1 MKSGQSSARRRQ
13 TLPGIPGVYVLLFS
27 DLLKQLGYD
36 ESRLFEGLELDRTQL
51 LAADARVSVAD
62 AAQVLHRGLGV
73 AGHEGLGFR
82 FASAL
87 KVTLH
92 GPVGLLALSSLTVRD
107 ALEAGTR
114 YLGLRAPF
122 LEFVWQTGPGEG
134 DHSRV
139 MLEVRE
145 RFPLGRQHDF
155 FMEAML
161 MGLMYMVQ
169 QLNEDALLGAEVWMT
184 GPPPPHYITL
194 ADTLPV
200 PVRYNAPCCMVLA
213 SAAMLEQ
220 KSRLADPSIAAL
232 AREQCE
238 AEYQKLFAAPDS
250 LLLHVRQR
258 LLEFEE
264 GTLSLEQMADHL
276 HMSSRTLKRRLQEEG
291 ANYREIV
298 EAVLRERAT
307 RLLMETDLPVS
318 EIAFRT
324 GYNDVSNFTRAFKR
338 WTGKTPRDFRR

>member
-1 MKSGQSSARRRQ
+1 MKQGSSSSRRRQ
-13 TLPGIPGVYVLLFS
+13 TLPGIPGVYVLLFC
-27 DLLKQLGYD
+27 DLVKQLGYD
-36 ESRLFEGLELDRTQL
+36 EKRLFEGLALDRAQL
-51 LAADARVSVAD
+51 LAADARVSVTD
-62 AAQVLHRGLGV
+62 AAQVLHRGLGL

-82 FASAL
+82 FAAAL

-92 GPVGLLALSSLTVRD
+92 GSVGLLALSSPTVRE

-122 LEFVWQTGPGEG
+122 LEFVWQTGPDES

-161 MGLMYMVQ
+161 MGLVYMVQ
-169 QLNEDALLGAEVWMT
+169 QLNEDALKDAEVWLT
-184 GPPPPHYITL
+184 GPPPPHYATL
-194 ADTLPV
+194 ADSLPV

-213 SAAMLEQ
+213 AADVLEQ
-220 KSRLADPSIAAL
+220 RPRLADPSIAAL

-238 AEYQKLFAAPDS
+238 AEYQKLFVAPES
-250 LLLHVRQR
+250 LLLDVRQR
-258 LLEFEE
+258 LLDMEE
-264 GTLSLEQMADHL
+264 GTLSLEQMADRL
-276 HMSSRTLKRRLQEEG
+276 HMSSRTLKRRLQDEG

-318 EIAFRT
+318 EIAFRA

>member
-1 MKSGQSSARRRQ
+1 MKSGQSSSRRRQ
-13 TLPGIPGVYVLLFS
+13 PLPGIPGVYVLLFC
-27 DLLKQLGYD
+27 DLVRQLGYD
-36 ESRLFEGLELDRTQL
+36 EHRLLDGLGLQRAQL
-51 LAADARVSVAD
+51 LGADARVSVAD
-62 AAQVLHRGLGV
+62 AAQVLQRGLAL

-82 FASAL
+82 YASAL

-92 GPVGLLALSSLTVRD
+92 GSVGLLALSSLTIRD

-114 YLGLRAPF
+114 YLGLRVPF
-122 LEFVWQTGPGEG
+122 LEFDWQTGPGEG

-139 MLEVRE
+139 VLDVRE

-161 MGLMYMVQ
+161 MGLVYMAQ
-169 QLNEDALLGAEVWMT
+169 QLNEDAMKDAEVWMT
-184 GPPPPHYITL
+184 GPPPPHYVTL
-194 ADTLPV
+194 AESLPV
-200 PVRYNAPCCMVLA
+200 PVRYNAPACRVVA
-213 SAAMLEQ
+213 SAASLDQ
-220 KSRLADPSIAAL
+220 KSRLADSSIAAL

-238 AEYQKLFAAPDS
+238 AEFQKFFATPES
-250 LLLHVRQR
+250 LLMDVRQR
-258 LLEFEE
+258 LIEHEE
-264 GTLSLEQMADHL
+264 GTLSLEQMADRL
-276 HMSSRTLKRRLQEEG
+276 HMSSRTLKRRLQDEG

>member
-1 MKSGQSSARRRQ
+1 MKSGQTSTRRRQ
-13 TLPGIPGVYVLLFS
+13 ALPGIPGIYVLLFC
-27 DLLKQLGYD
+27 DLVRQLGYD
-36 ESRLFEGLELDRTQL
+36 DRRLLEGLELQRSQL
-51 LAADARVSVAD
+51 LAPDARVSVAD
-62 AAQVLHRGLGV
+62 AAQVLHRGLAI

-82 FASAL
+82 YASAL

-92 GPVGLLALSSLTVRD
+92 GSLGLLALSSMTIRD
-107 ALEAGTR
+107 ALEAGTH

-122 LEFVWQTGPGEG
+122 LDFVWQTGP
-134 DHSRV
+134 DAHDQSRIK
-139 MLEVRE
+139 LEVRE

-155 FMEAML
+155 IMEAML
-161 MGLMYMVQ
+161 MGLVYMVQ
-169 QLNEDALLGAEVWMT
+169 QLNEDALDDAEVWLT
-184 GPPPPHYITL
+184 GPPPPHYATL
-194 ADTLPV
+194 AESLPV
-200 PVRYNAPCCMVLA
+200 PVRYNAPFCMVQA
-213 SAAMLEQ
+213 SAVLLDQ
-220 KSRLADPSIAAL
+220 RPRLADPSIAAL

-238 AEYQKLFAAPDS
+238 AEFQKLFAAPES
-250 LLLHVRQR
+250 LLLDVRQR
-258 LLEFEE
+258 LVEYEE
-264 GTLSLEQMADHL
+264 GTLSLEQMADRL
-276 HMSSRTLKRRLQEEG
+276 HMSSRTLKRRLQDEG

>member
-1 MKSGQSSARRRQ
+1 MKTGLSSSRRRQ
-13 TLPGIPGVYVLLFS
+13 TLPGIPGVYVLLFC
-27 DLLKQLGYD
+27 DLVRQLGYD
-36 ESRLFEGLELDRTQL
+36 DQRLLEGLELDRTQL
-51 LAADARVSVAD
+51 LAPDSRASVTD
-62 AAQVLHRGLGV
+62 AAQVLHRGLAV

-92 GPVGLLALSSLTVRD
+92 GSVGLLALSSPTVRD

-134 DHSRV
+134 DNSRV

-161 MGLMYMVQ
+161 MGLVYMVQ
-169 QLNEDALLGAEVWMT
+169 QLNEDALQEAEVWLT
-184 GPPPPHYITL
+184 GPPPPHYATL

-200 PVRYNAPCCMVLA
+200 PVHYNAPCCMVQA
-213 SAAMLEQ
+213 SAVVLDQ
-220 KSRLADPSIAAL
+220 RPRLADPSIAAL

-238 AEYQKLFAAPDS
+238 VEYQKLFAAPES
-250 LLLHVRQR
+250 LLLDVRQR
-258 LLEFEE
+258 LVDMED
-264 GTLSLEQMADHL
+264 GTLSLEQMADRL
-276 HMSSRTLKRRLQEEG
+276 HMSSRTLKRRLQDEG

-298 EAVLRERAT
+298 EAVLRERST

>member
-1 MKSGQSSARRRQ
+1 MKQGSSATRRRQ
-13 TLPGIPGVYVLLFS
+13 TLPGVPGVYLLLFCE
-27 DLLKQLGYD
+27 LVKQLGYD
-36 ESRLFEGLELDRTQL
+36 EQSLLHGLEMDRAQL
-51 LAADARVSVAD
+51 LAVDARASVTD
-62 AAQVLHRGLGV
+62 AAQVLSRGLGL

-82 FASAL
+82 FAAAL

-92 GPVGLLALSSLTVRD
+92 GSVGLLALSSPTVRE

-122 LEFVWQTGPGEG
+122 LEFVWHTGPGEG
-134 DHSRV
+134 DESRV

-155 FMEAML
+155 FMEAIL
-161 MGLMYMVQ
+161 MGLVYMAQ
-169 QLNEDALLGAEVWMT
+169 QLNEVALQDVEIWLT
-184 GPPPPHYITL
+184 GPPPLYYATL
-194 ADTLPV
+194 SDTLPV
-200 PVRYNAPCCMVLA
+200 AVRYNMPSCMVMA
-213 SAAMLEQ
+213 SADVLD
-220 KSRLADPSIAAL
+220 KKPRLADPSIAAL

-238 AEYQKLFAAPDS
+238 AEYQKLFATPES
-250 LLLHVRQR
+250 LLLEVRQR
-258 LLEFEE
+258 LLSMEE
-264 GTLSLEQMADHL
+264 GTLSLEQMADRLHL
-276 HMSSRTLKRRLQEEG
+276 SSRTLKRRLQDEG

-298 EAVLRERAT
+298 EAVLRERST

>member
-1 MKSGQSSARRRQ
+1 MVKQASSPRRRQ
-13 TLPGIPGVYVLLFS
+13 TLPGIPGVYVLLFC
-27 DLLKQLGYD
+27 DLVKKLGYD
-36 ESRLFEGLELDRTQL
+36 DRYLLDGLALNRTQL
-51 LAADARVSVAD
+51 LAGDARVSVAD
-62 AAQVLHRGLGV
+62 AAQVLHRGLGL

-82 FASAL
+82 FAAAL

-92 GPVGLLALSSLTVRD
+92 GSVGLLALSSPTVRE

-122 LEFVWQTGPGEG
+122 LEFVWQTGPGDS

-155 FMEAML
+155 FMESML
-161 MGLMYMVQ
+161 MGLVYMVQ
-169 QLNEDALLGAEVWMT
+169 QLNEDALQNAEVWLT
-184 GPPPPHYITL
+184 GPPPPHYTTL
-194 ADTLPV
+194 VDSLPV
-200 PVRYNAPCCMVLA
+200 PVRYNAPCCMVIA
-213 SAAMLEQ
+213 DADVLEQ
-220 KSRLADPSIAAL
+220 QPRLADPSIAAL

-238 AEYQKLFAAPDS
+238 AEYQKLFSSPET
-250 LLLHVRQR
+250 LLLEVRQR
-258 LLEFEE
+258 LLDMEE
-264 GTLSLEQMADHL
+264 GVLSLEQMADRL
-276 HMSSRTLKRRLQEEG
+276 HMSSRTLKRRLQDEG

>member
-1 MKSGQSSARRRQ
+1 MKSGHASSRRRQ
-13 TLPGIPGVYVLLFS
+13 TLPGIPGVYVLLFC
-27 DLLKQLGYD
+27 DLVRQLGYD
-36 ESRLFEGLELDRTQL
+36 EQWLLEGLEPSRVEL
-51 LAADARVSVAD
+51 LAPDSRVSVAD
-62 AAQVLHRGLGV
+62 AAQVLHRGLAV

-92 GPVGLLALSSLTVRD
+92 GSVGLLALSSPTVRD

-122 LEFVWQTGPGEG
+122 LEFVWHTGPGEDG
-134 DHSRV
+134 QSRV

-161 MGLMYMVQ
+161 MGLVYMMQ
-169 QLNEDALLGAEVWMT
+169 QLNEDALQDTAVWLT
-184 GPPPPHYITL
+184 GSPPAHYAAL
-194 ADTLPV
+194 AGSLPV
-200 PVRYNAPCCMVLA
+200 PVHYHAPCCMVQA
-213 SAAMLEQ
+213 SAAVLEQ
-220 KSRLADPSIAAL
+220 TPRLADPAIAAL

-238 AEYQKLFAAPDS
+238 VEYQKLFAAPES
-250 LLLHVRQR
+250 LLMEVRQR
-258 LLEFEE
+258 LVDMKD
-264 GTLSLEQMADHL
+264 GTLSLERMADRL
-276 HMSSRTLKRRLQEEG
+276 HMSSRTLKRRLQDEG

-318 EIAFRT
+318 EIAFRA